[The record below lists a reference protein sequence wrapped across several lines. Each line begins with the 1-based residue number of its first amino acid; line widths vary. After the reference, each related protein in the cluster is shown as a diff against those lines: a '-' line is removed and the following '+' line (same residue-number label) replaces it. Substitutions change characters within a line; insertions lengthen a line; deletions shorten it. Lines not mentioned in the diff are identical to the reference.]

1 MCISARKAA
10 DRNLKSSSALPLSM
24 VSGFGA
30 THKYWFQ
37 TETKLRT
44 IAALS
49 EFMAA
54 GVLSGVSAEI
64 LGVPRCFGRVLRL
77 RESAIGVVVFVPSCS
92 SG

>member
-1 MCISARKAA
+1 
-10 DRNLKSSSALPLSM
+10 M

-44 IAALS
+44 VAALS

-54 GVLSGVSAEI
+54 GVLSGVSAETWGFK
-64 LGVPRCFGRVLRL
+64 LAPRGFCSLDVVLQVQL
-77 RESAIGVVVFVPSCS
+77 H
-92 SG
+92 

>member
-1 MCISARKAA
+1 
-10 DRNLKSSSALPLSM
+10 M

-44 IAALS
+44 VAALNK
-49 EFMAA
+49 FMAA
-54 GVLSGVSAEI
+54 GVLSCISPEI
-64 LGVPRCFGRVLRL
+64 WAFQDAFRRVLQL
-77 RESAIGVVVFVPSCS
+77 RESAIGVVVFVLSCS